1 MHLSLSNHGE
11 NEAPQ
16 NCVCGIRITFNR
28 LSDRN
33 SWYNELYYCNILLWR
48 LDLRFSAF
56 KQLKPWCSIC
66 FLIICLFFCVEV
78 RNNSCTECSKQDITE
93 NNSSAT
99 TWSHKATGFLLLP
112 KCGMLHNLVIALAST
127 RVKPSEATTSVWF
140 GKHGVL
146 RWDALNL
153 FIHPSICPQLRG
165 RGQNKSG
172 FDLLDVISS
181 AKWFISYYFNYVAK
195 VRYIR
200 CLPLRM
206 DQTRLTK
213 LDKSIHKALFHSFND
228 VCAEFRHWISSL

>member
-16 NCVCGIRITFNR
+16 NCGCGFQVVGIRITFNW

-33 SWYNELYYCNILLWR
+33 SWYNELYYCNILVLWR
-48 LDLRFSAF
+48 PDLRFSAF

-66 FLIICLFFCVEV
+66 FLITCCFFLCWSED
-78 RNNSCTECSKQDITE
+78 NNSCTECSKQDIKK

-112 KCGMLHNLVIALAST
+112 KCDMLHNLVIALAST
-127 RVKPSEATTSVWF
+127 RVKPSEETTSVWF

-153 FIHPSICPQLRG
+153 LIHPFAPSSEEEVKINRALIYWT
-165 RGQNKSG
+165 S
-172 FDLLDVISS
+172 FLL
-181 AKWFISYYFNYVAK
+181 
-195 VRYIR
+195 
-200 CLPLRM
+200 L
-206 DQTRLTK
+206 
-213 LDKSIHKALFHSFND
+213 ND
-228 VCAEFRHWISSL
+228 FFRTILIM